1 MSISESTITT
11 LISDLNDTRQRTLEL
26 VDGLSPQQL
35 IGPQLDIVNPL
46 LWEIGH
52 VAYFYELW
60 TLRHLDNAD
69 SFLANADALYDS
81 INIAHND
88 RWDLPLLSLDET
100 KAYMKQV
107 HDAVINRLYRSE
119 VTAQDIYLTRYAVFH
134 EDMHTEA
141 FTYTRRTL
149 DYPVPDFANA
159 VADDE
164 QYHAGALAGDVEIPG
179 GRFMLGAEKNS
190 GFCFDNEKWQH
201 PVEIKPF
208 AIARAATTYSQYA
221 EFVDAGGYLD
231 KQYWDDEGWRWLQE
245 NKMTAPGGWQKDAQG
260 NWLIRHFDQWE
271 QLRPHAAVI
280 HISWYEACA
289 WCRWANRR
297 LPTEAEWECAAAG
310 IPGSNR
316 KNRYPWGDDAPS
328 EKTANLDGRALRTI
342 DVGALPDS
350 DSAYGCRQ
358 MLGNVWEWTADT
370 FKPYPGFTPDMYQDY
385 SQPLFGSTRVLR
397 GGAWTTRSRMIRNT
411 WRNYYG
417 ADRNDVFAGFRS
429 CAL

>member
-1 MSISESTITT
+1 MVPCNRAVTVTSAPVS
-11 LISDLNDTRQRTLEL
+11 
-26 VDGLSPQQL
+26 GQQL

-88 RWDLPLLSLDET
+88 RWDLPLLSLAET

-107 HDAVINRLYRSE
+107 HDAVIKRLYRSD

-164 QYHAGALAGDVEIPG
+164 QFHAGALEGDVEIPG
-179 GRFMLGAEKNS
+179 GRFMLGADKNS
-190 GFCFDNEKWQH
+190 DFCFDNEKWQH
-201 PVEIKPF
+201 PVDIKPF

-231 KQYWDDEGWRWLQE
+231 KQYWDEEGWRWLQE
-245 NKMTAPGGWQKDAQG
+245 SKMTAPGGWQKDAQG

-271 QLRPHAAVI
+271 PLRPHAAVI

-310 IPGSNR
+310 IPGSDR
-316 KNRYPWGDDAPS
+316 KNRYPWGEEAPS

-370 FKPYPGFTPDMYQDY
+370 FNPYPGFTPDMYQDY
-385 SQPLFGSTRVLR
+385 SRPLFGSTRVLR

-417 ADRNDVFAGFRS
+417 AGRNDVFAGFRS